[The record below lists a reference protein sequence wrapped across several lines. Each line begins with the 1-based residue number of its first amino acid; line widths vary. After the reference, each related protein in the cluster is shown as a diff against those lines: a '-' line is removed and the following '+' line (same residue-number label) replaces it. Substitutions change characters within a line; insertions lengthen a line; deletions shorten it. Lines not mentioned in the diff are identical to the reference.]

1 MDSYK
6 AIQRVCFFSAFA
18 LIGHNC
24 GFPAVRR
31 LEAIGGK
38 AWLNKFYHEKNI

>member
-24 GFPAVRR
+24 GLYAARRVGEGVRASR
-31 LEAIGGK
+31 VSR
-38 AWLNKFYHEKNI
+38 NIV

>member
-18 LIGHNC
+18 LIGHNSK
-24 GFPAVRR
+24 PDELPRD
-31 LEAIGGK
+31 
-38 AWLNKFYHEKNI
+38 